1 MKKKQKNLGVAKNSR
16 NCPRKQVDK
25 DDEASQSLKDSGFFH
40 IGGCLV
46 PAPLLRWGLALGRVL
61 VAGSLLELAHPFAG
75 CFVLRD
81 AVDTMHAASIFYIGV
96 RSLNPVSSRG
106 ECTHPVSRPNR
117 RRPLFRCPARRRAS
131 WFCKCVSSRRPKHR
145 FVRCCT
151 GGIARAR
158 ILYTIACAFCAC
170 KALLRNTLGRGKT
183 IHSLVFRV
191 DKATLCSKASYDSRL

>member
-1 MKKKQKNLGVAKNSR
+1 MKKNLGVAKNSR
-16 NCPRKQVDK
+16 NCPRKQLDK

-96 RSLNPVSSRG
+96 RSLNPVPSG
-106 ECTHPVSRPNR
+106 AECTVSRPNR
-117 RRPLFRCPARRRAS
+117 MQLLFRFPARRRAF
-131 WFCKCVSSRRPKHR
+131 WFCKCASLGRPKRR
-145 FVRCCT
+145 FVHCCT

-158 ILYTIACAFCAC
+158 IPYTIACAFCAC
-170 KALLRNTLGRGKT
+170 KALLRNTQGRDRT
-183 IHSLVFRV
+183 IRSPVFRV
-191 DKATLCSKASYDSRL
+191 DKATLCSKANYDSHL